1 MFKPF
6 QRLLGDWRQDNK
18 GSVAMMTGLSI
29 PVILGIG
36 GLAME
41 NSVWNAEKQRAQTA
55 ADFAAHAAAIQLS
68 KAGPNQP
75 LADAVAISQAG
86 EYGYIH
92 SQLTTTVT
100 DDTSGVR
107 VDVQIRQPVKRYFS
121 RLFDNS
127 ALEVQSEAAA
137 VVESAGEA
145 CLVALDPNGD
155 GVQLGGNTDM
165 TMNNCLVASNS
176 EETNGFEVGGSA
188 TLTSACAGVVG
199 GSNVNESAV
208 TFSEC
213 RKLREGIAP
222 VVDPYV
228 GVPIPSTISGAF
240 GNCVSSGGNGN
251 GNGKGK
257 NSGSTAL
264 TSGRY
269 CGGFTF
275 SGTQQIEDGA
285 VIVIDGGE
293 IRNQGQ
299 ATLVGNNVTIIFKN
313 DARIF
318 LTSQSELDL
327 TAKTTGDY
335 AGLIFVGDAATQ
347 SATHRFAGGSDGQL
361 TGAVYLPTD
370 KIELRGGANVE
381 TGCLHFIGA
390 EIDARGNSD
399 MSNNCATAGT
409 KPLVVLGGIRMVK
422 S

>member
-1 MFKPF
+1 MSKYFKE
-6 QRLLGDWRQDNK
+6 LLRNWQHDKK

-29 PVILGIG
+29 PVVIGIG
-36 GLAME
+36 GIAME
-41 NSVWNAEKQRAQTA
+41 TSVWNAEKQRAQTA
-55 ADFAAHAAAIQLS
+55 ADFSAHAAAVQLS

-75 LADAVAISQAG
+75 LADAVAISQAA
-86 EYGYIH
+86 EYGYTYA
-92 SQLTTTVT
+92 QLETTVT
-100 DDTSGVR
+100 DDTAGLR
-107 VDVQIRQPVKRYFS
+107 VDVTINQPVRRYFS
-121 RLFDNS
+121 QLFDDS
-127 ALEVQSEAAA
+127 DLEVQTTSAAI
-137 VVESAGEA
+137 VESAGEA

-176 EETNGFEVGGSA
+176 KKTNGFEVSGSS

-208 TFSEC
+208 SFSDC

-222 VVDPYV
+222 VVDPYA
-228 GVPIPSTISGAF
+228 GVPIPSTISGPFA
-240 GNCVSSGGNGN
+240 NCVNTGGNGN

-257 NSGSTAL
+257 NSSGPL

-285 VIVIDGGE
+285 IIVVDGGD
-293 IRNQGQ
+293 IRNQGPAMLQ
-299 ATLVGNNVTIIFKN
+299 GTNVTIILKN
-313 DARIF
+313 DARVF
-318 LTSQSELDL
+318 LTSQSDMDL
-327 TAKTTGDY
+327 TAKSTGDY
-335 AGLIFVGDAATQ
+335 AGLIFIGDAATQ
-347 SATHRFAGGSDGQL
+347 SADHRFAGGSASQL

-370 KIELRGGANVE
+370 NVELRGGANMA
-381 TGCLHFIGA
+381 TGCLHFIAG

-399 MSNNCATAGT
+399 MSNNCDKVGT